1 MRLPISVVL
10 SFLCVFS
17 PFVANAQ
24 PQSVLTAPVGSH
36 SPDIASIVDRKAD
49 ENGLPSSLVGAVIT
63 VESGWRSSARNG
75 SSVGLMQI
83 TPSTAH
89 ALGFRGA
96 FKDLFDPE
104 TNISLGTRYL
114 AEAYRL
120 ADGDLCATVAR
131 YQSGLEATRPNAAN
145 RAYCKKMKA
154 LLALNP

>member
-10 SFLCVFS
+10 PFLCVFI
-17 PFVANAQ
+17 PALADAQ
-24 PQSVLTAPVGSH
+24 SQSALKIPAGSH
-36 SPDIASIVDRKAD
+36 SSDVASIVDRKAD
-49 ENGLPSSLVGAVIT
+49 ENGVPSALVSAVIS

-89 ALGFRGA
+89 ALGFRGTL
-96 FKDLFDPE
+96 KDLFDPE
-104 TNISLGTRYL
+104 TNISFGTRYL

-131 YQSGLEATRPNAAN
+131 YQSGLDATRPNAAN

>member
-1 MRLPISVVL
+1 MRLPISVVFSIL
-10 SFLCVFS
+10 YVFF

-24 PQSVLTAPVGSH
+24 PQSVSTTQAGSH
-36 SPDIASIVDRKAD
+36 SPAIASIVDRKAD
-49 ENGLPSSLVGAVIT
+49 ENGLPSSLVEAIIS

-131 YQSGLEATRPNAAN
+131 YQSGLDATRPNAAN

>member
-1 MRLPISVVL
+1 MRLPIFVVL
-10 SFLCVFS
+10 SFLCVFIPS
-17 PFVANAQ
+17 FADAQ
-24 PQSVLTAPVGSH
+24 PKSVLATPVVPH
-36 SPDIASIVDRKAD
+36 SSDIAAIVDRKAD
-49 ENGLPSSLVGAVIT
+49 ENGLPSSLVGAIIS
-63 VESGWRSSARNG
+63 VESGWKSSARNG

-131 YQSGLEATRPNAAN
+131 YQSGLDATRPNAAN

>member
-1 MRLPISVVL
+1 MRLPISVVF
-10 SFLCVFS
+10 SILCVFVPS
-17 PFVANAQ
+17 IGNAQ
-24 PQSVLTAPVGSH
+24 PQSASKPPAASH

-49 ENGLPSSLVGAVIT
+49 ENGLPSSLVGAIIS
-63 VESGWRSSARNG
+63 VESGWKSSARNG

-83 TPSTAH
+83 TPGTAH
-89 ALGFRGA
+89 SLGFRGE

-104 TNISLGTRYL
+104 TNIGLGTRYL

-131 YQSGLEATRPNAAN
+131 YQSGLDSTRPNAAN